1 MILFDE
7 KIGIIVQARSTSSR
21 FNRKIFKKIYKNYSV
36 LEFLLKRL
44 SSLGKKYKLIIGTTK
59 KDQKKI
65 SNISKKYN
73 FIVEVGSERNVLS
86 RFYNIAKKNK
96 LETVVRVNSDSPLLI
111 NHLIEK
117 YLIQFIKNKKIDYMT
132 NILKPSFP
140 YGLAV
145 EIFKFNVLKKA
156 FLNAKNKQ
164 QKEHVTPYIYQNKKK
179 FLIRHILNKKNL
191 SKYRFCIDYPQD
203 LKLLKIIIKKSK
215 SGTNLSYIDAINI
228 LKKDKKLMKINE
240 KFNNTFFIK

>member
-1 MILFDE
+1 MK

-96 LETVVRVNSDSPLLI
+96 LEIVVRVNSDSPLLI
-111 NHLIEK
+111 DHLIEK

-203 LKLLKIIIKKSK
+203 LKLLKIIIKRSK

-240 KFNNTFFIK
+240 KFNSTFFIK

>member
-1 MILFDE
+1 MK
-7 KIGIIVQARSTSSR
+7 KIGIIVQARSTSLR

-44 SSLGKKYKLIIGTTK
+44 NRLGKKYKLIIGTIK

-73 FIVEVGSERNVLS
+73 FVVEVGSERNVLS

-145 EIFKFNVLKKA
+145 EIFKFKVLKKA

-203 LKLLKIIIKKSK
+203 LKLLKIIIKRSK

>member
-1 MILFDE
+1 
-7 KIGIIVQARSTSSR
+7 
-21 FNRKIFKKIYKNYSV
+21 
-36 LEFLLKRL
+36 
-44 SSLGKKYKLIIGTTK
+44 
-59 KDQKKI
+59 
-65 SNISKKYN
+65 
-73 FIVEVGSERNVLS
+73 
-86 RFYNIAKKNK
+86 
-96 LETVVRVNSDSPLLI
+96 
-111 NHLIEK
+111 
-117 YLIQFIKNKKIDYMT
+117 MT

-228 LKKDKKLMKINE
+228 LESKDENLKNLE
-240 KFNNTFFIK
+240 KFNNIFL

>member
-1 MILFDE
+1 MK

-73 FIVEVGSERNVLS
+73 FIVDIGSERNVLS
-86 RFYNIAKKNK
+86 RFYKIAKKNK
-96 LETVVRVNSDSPLLI
+96 LEIVVRVNSDSPLLI
-111 NHLIEK
+111 DRLIEK

-203 LKLLKIIIKKSK
+203 LKLLKIIIKRSK

-240 KFNNTFFIK
+240 KFNSTFFIK

>member
-1 MILFDE
+1 MK

-96 LETVVRVNSDSPLLI
+96 LEIVVRVNSDSPLLI
-111 NHLIEK
+111 DHLIEK

>member
-1 MILFDE
+1 MK

-44 SSLGKKYKLIIGTTK
+44 SSLRKKYKLIIGTTK

-73 FIVEVGSERNVLS
+73 FIVDIGSERNVLS
-86 RFYNIAKKNK
+86 RFYKIAKKNK
-96 LETVVRVNSDSPLLI
+96 LEIVVRVNSDSPLLI
-111 NHLIEK
+111 DRLIEK

-203 LKLLKIIIKKSK
+203 LKLLKIIIKRSK

-240 KFNNTFFIK
+240 KFNSTFFIK

>member
-1 MILFDE
+1 MK

-44 SSLGKKYKLIIGTTK
+44 NSLGKKYKLIIGTTK

-65 SNISKKYN
+65 SNISKKYH
-73 FIVEVGSERNVLS
+73 FIVDIGSERNVLS
-86 RFYNIAKKNK
+86 RFYKIAKKNK
-96 LETVVRVNSDSPLLI
+96 LETVVRVNSDSPLLVDY
-111 NHLIEK
+111 LIEK

-140 YGLAV
+140 YGLAI
-145 EIFKFNVLKKA
+145 EIFKFNALKKA

-179 FLIRHILNKKNL
+179 FLISHILNKKNL

-203 LKLLKIIIKKSK
+203 LKLLKIIIRKSK
-215 SGTNLSYIDAINI
+215 LGTNLSYIDAINI
-228 LKKDKKLMKINE
+228 IKKEKKLMKINE
-240 KFNNTFFIK
+240 KFNRTFFIK

>member
-1 MILFDE
+1 MK

>member
-1 MILFDE
+1 MK

-44 SSLGKKYKLIIGTTK
+44 NNLGKKYKLIIGTTK

-73 FIVEVGSERNVLS
+73 FIVDVGSERNVLS

-96 LETVVRVNSDSPLLI
+96 LETVVRVNSDSPLLVD
-111 NHLIEK
+111 HLIEK

-228 LKKDKKLMKINE
+228 LKKDEKLMKINE
-240 KFNNTFFIK
+240 KFNSTFFIK

>member
-1 MILFDE
+1 MK

-73 FIVEVGSERNVLS
+73 FIVDIGSERNVLS
-86 RFYNIAKKNK
+86 RFYKIAKKNK
-96 LETVVRVNSDSPLLI
+96 LEIVVRVNSDSPLLFDQ
-111 NHLIEK
+111 LIEK

-203 LKLLKIIIKKSK
+203 LKLLKIIIKRSK

-240 KFNNTFFIK
+240 KFNSTFFIK

>member
-7 KIGIIVQARSTSSR
+7 KNWNYCPS
-21 FNRKIFKKIYKNYSV
+21 KIYIFKIQQENFKKIYKNYSV

-86 RFYNIAKKNK
+86 RFYNIAKNK

>member
-7 KIGIIVQARSTSSR
+7 KNWNYCPS
-21 FNRKIFKKIYKNYSV
+21 KIYIFKIQQENFKKIYKNYSV

-59 KDQKKI
+59 KTKKI

-179 FLIRHILNKKNL
+179 F
-191 SKYRFCIDYPQD
+191 
-203 LKLLKIIIKKSK
+203 
-215 SGTNLSYIDAINI
+215 
-228 LKKDKKLMKINE
+228 
-240 KFNNTFFIK
+240 